1 MEEVATNQLVTS
13 QGVQG
18 TTEYNYGVTG
28 EESEM
33 VETAEHLA
41 SSLIL
46 FLAWLLPGVPGEHPD
61 PVPCLVATWNTW
73 GSCSRICGGGTMSR
87 RREIAQQP
95 MHDGKACPVLEKER
109 ACNTELCEGKI

>member
-1 MEEVATNQLVTS
+1 MATNQLTS

-33 VETAEHLA
+33 VETAEHLVIQG
-41 SSLIL
+41 LR
-46 FLAWLLPGVPGEHPD
+46 PD
-61 PVPCLVATWNTW
+61 PVECMVTPWSAWA
-73 GSCSRICGGGTMSR
+73 SCSKTCGGGTKSR

-95 MHDGKACPVLEKER
+95 LHDGEACPVLEGER

>member
-1 MEEVATNQLVTS
+1 MEEVETNQLTS

-28 EESEM
+28 EESET
-33 VETAEHLA
+33 VETAEHLVIQG
-41 SSLIL
+41 L
-46 FLAWLLPGVPGEHPD
+46 HPD
-61 PVPCLVATWNTW
+61 PVPCMVATWSTW

-87 RREIAQQP
+87 SRDIVQQP
-95 MHDGKACPVLEKER
+95 MHDGKACPVLEEER